1 MPEHTTARASARRLL
16 ATELA
21 RLRSEAGLSL
31 AAVADLT
38 TFDRSYLHKLETG
51 AKLGSLQVM
60 AALDDVHGTDRHLQ
74 LLWEL
79 AKDDAFRDRYKR
91 FMELERRAS
100 VRYSYSAS
108 AVPGLLQT
116 EAYARELLSAARP
129 TDTQDVE
136 EQVAARLGRQHLLH
150 EGPAPLP
157 FRALVDEAVLRRPT
171 RDPATWRAQLD
182 ALLTAARH
190 AHITLQVVPLSA
202 GLHCLVG
209 TSLTLLWLPDGTTV
223 AYTESG
229 YAGELTEDVGEVEKL
244 RLAYDH
250 VRDHALPPDRS
261 VAFVR
266 DLVEGLP
273 DA

>member
-1 MPEHTTARASARRLL
+1 MPEHTTAKASARQVL
-16 ATELA
+16 ASELA
-21 RLRSEAGLSL
+21 RLREEAGHSL
-31 AAVADLT
+31 GDLADLT

-51 AKLGSLQVM
+51 AKLGSTQVM
-60 AALDDVHGTDRHLQ
+60 AALDGVYGTDRHLQ

-91 FMELERRAS
+91 FMEREREAT
-100 VRYSYSAS
+100 VRYSYSPATI
-108 AVPGLLQT
+108 PGLLQT
-116 EAYARELLSAARP
+116 ESYARELLTSARP
-129 TDTQDVE
+129 TDEQDVE

-150 EGPAPLP
+150 EGPSPLP
-157 FRALVDEAVLRRPT
+157 FRALIDESVLRRPT
-171 RDPATWRAQLD
+171 SDPTTWREQLE
-182 ALLTAARH
+182 ALLTATER
-190 AHITLQVVPLSA
+190 AHITLQVVPLSV

-223 AYTESG
+223 AYIESG
-229 YAGELTEDVGEVEKL
+229 YAGELTEDVTEVERL

-250 VRDHALPPDRS
+250 LRDHALSPTQS

-266 DLVEGLP
+266 DLVKDVP